1 MEDKVY
7 IDTVTKTIIEE
18 LAAGIVENIRIHL
31 SDSLDRVLGE
41 SLKRISDEMNTGL
54 KHETKEVLR
63 EIGASI
69 VESNGAIMDGIVD
82 LAARHDP
89 EPALSAE
96 LLKELDSI
104 KAGNKEIRDAN
115 ISILDTFNQIKD
127 MATVDSTKYKEQ
139 ASRLKAM
146 LSAAETEKEK
156 EISDYR
162 EAVEKVGAS
171 KNQLLLQIDALK
183 GELET
188 IANENS
194 ELAKENE
201 TFKADV
207 DGKYAILSESVDVAE
222 QAIRERD
229 QMRQKLDDIQSL
241 WDKQAAGSS
250 QHR

>member
-31 SDSLDRVLGE
+31 SDSLDRILGE
-41 SLKRISDEMNTGL
+41 SLKLISDEMNTGL
-54 KHETKEVLR
+54 KHETEEVLR
-63 EIGASI
+63 GIGASI

-162 EAVEKVGAS
+162 KAVEKVGAS